1 VTAVA
6 PRVAAPGVAPA
17 GSELAPGYTV
27 LQLAHRSRLFDVYEV
42 WSVDRQC
49 RCAAKVV
56 RPERLSETKGQR
68 RLLREG
74 RLLLDLTH
82 PNILRAY
89 ELFQRPQPVLIAEAL
104 PGMTIGYWIDENGP
118 LKKRDLVHVGI
129 HVSSALSYLHG
140 KGVLHLDLK
149 PGNLLASY
157 GIVRVIDFSL
167 WRKPGRGSKGAGTH
181 AYLAPEQALGRTIS
195 AATDVWGLGTVLWEA
210 AAGHPPFR
218 RPEDEDEY
226 DQLER
231 RADPIRTHRRLPA
244 DLAEAIDACLDPVP
258 AERPTLRELAE
269 LFDSKL

>member
-1 VTAVA
+1 VTVTAVA
-6 PRVAAPGVAPA
+6 PPVEPT

-42 WSVDRQC
+42 WSVERHC

-56 RPERLSETKGQR
+56 RPDRRGELKGER

-74 RLLLDLTH
+74 RLLLGLSH
-82 PNILRAY
+82 PNVLRAY

-104 PGMTIGYWIDENGP
+104 PGMTIGYWIDENGA
-118 LKKRDLVHVGI
+118 LKKQDLVHLGV

-140 KGVLHLDLK
+140 RGVLHLDLK

-167 WRKPGRGSKGAGTH
+167 WRKPGRASRGAGTH
-181 AYLAPEQALGRTIS
+181 AYLAPEQALGRTITS
-195 AATDVWGLGTVLWEA
+195 ATDVWGLGTVLWEA
-210 AAGHPPFR
+210 ASGQSAFR
-218 RPEDEDEY
+218 RPEDEDTY

-231 RADPIRTHRRLPA
+231 RAESIRKHRRLPP
-244 DLAEAIDACLDPVP
+244 DLADAIDSCLEPVP
-258 AERPTLRELAE
+258 TERPSLRELAE
-269 LFDSKL
+269 LFDSLL

>member
-1 VTAVA
+1 VTVNVVP
-6 PRVAAPGVAPA
+6 PRAKPA
-17 GSELAPGYTV
+17 GSELVPGYTV

-42 WSVDRQC
+42 WSVDRHC

-56 RPERLSETKGQR
+56 RPDRLPELKGQR

-74 RLLLDLTH
+74 RLLLSLSH

-104 PGMTIGYWIDENGP
+104 PGVTIGYWIEEHGP
-118 LKKRDLVHVGI
+118 LKKQDIVHVGI

-140 KGVLHLDLK
+140 KDILHLDLK

-167 WRKPGRGSKGAGTH
+167 SRKPGRASRGAGTH
-181 AYLAPEQALGRTIS
+181 VYLAPEQALGRSIS

-210 AAGHPPFR
+210 AAGRPPFG
-218 RPEDEDEY
+218 RPQDDDAYE
-226 DQLER
+226 QLER
-231 RADPIRTHRRLPA
+231 RADPIRKHRRLPA
-244 DLAEAIDACLDPVP
+244 GLADAIDACLDPTP
-258 AERPTLRELAE
+258 TERPSVRELSE
-269 LFDSKL
+269 LFDSCL